1 MYLSFDDFRTGCF
14 LTAIWLHRTILGT
27 SCTSCI
33 SADEA
38 AGLEYL
44 QHESFIH
51 AASQA
56 MLVTKKHPWI
66 SDFNN
71 RLPSTM
77 TGLHLTAYFGLMEQL
92 VALLER
98 KYIPD
103 VKDANGWTPL
113 SWAARNEHDTVPKLL
128 LKKDGVNPDSLDSN
142 DRTPVALFVIHKH
155 EAVVSLLLDKRD
167 VKPDS
172 KNKEGWTPLSW
183 AARNGHEKVVKEL
196 MQNVKA

>member
-1 MYLSFDDFRTGCF
+1 
-14 LTAIWLHRTILGT
+14 
-27 SCTSCI
+27 
-33 SADEA
+33 
-38 AGLEYL
+38 
-44 QHESFIH
+44 
-51 AASQA
+51 